1 MICDNC
7 KIDFEMWMTTNEEWN
22 KVIKEK
28 DKYSNLCIDCFKE
41 EAQKQNI
48 IIDTNK
54 IEIYNKQNPYV

>member
-1 MICDNC
+1 
-7 KIDFEMWMTTNEEWN
+7 MWTTTNNEWN

-28 DKYSNLCIDCFKE
+28 DTYSNLCIDCFKE
-41 EAQKQNI
+41 EAKNKNI